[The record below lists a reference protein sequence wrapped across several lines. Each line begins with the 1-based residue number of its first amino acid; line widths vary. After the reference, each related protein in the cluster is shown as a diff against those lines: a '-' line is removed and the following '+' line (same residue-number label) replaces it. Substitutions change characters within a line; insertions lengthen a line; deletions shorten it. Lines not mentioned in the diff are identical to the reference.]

1 VRGQSRAVLEN
12 QGVFVRPDAEF
23 KPLAPDLIYKYSGNS
38 YNQQSPVGYVDLG
51 QRRFLST

>member
-38 YNQQSPVGYVDLG
+38 YIQQSPVGYVDLG